1 MEPKLILEFDE
12 RCLKKLTYICTLEDA
27 IWLTNTFSVT
37 QYVDLAL
44 WEWGWGGVGQG
55 GEGTCYFGLKH
66 SVTKHGVVFE
76 ET

>member
-12 RCLKKLTYICTLEDA
+12 RCLKKLTYFCTLEDT
-27 IWLTNTFSVT
+27 IQLTNTFSVA

-44 WEWGWGGVGQG
+44 WEWEWGGVGWD
-55 GEGTCYFGLKH
+55 GEGTRYFGLKH
-66 SVTKHGVVFE
+66 SVTKHGVAFE